1 MFDRNLL
8 MSVLAA
14 NGDALGFGATEAI
27 SDIGV
32 DLCGFVAKLGF
43 HLLKEPKD
51 TLR

>member
-1 MFDRNLL
+1 

>member
-1 MFDRNLL
+1 MLDRNLL

-14 NGDALGFGATEAI
+14 NGDALGFGAAGAV

-51 TLR
+51 PLR